1 MKRTSPAVAM
11 LLAVCVSLAAKAQD
25 EPAPKLAW
33 QVGPTTAA
41 IGDKATIK
49 VPDGYGFLGAADTKK
64 FLELNHNLAN
74 GREYLLAPKKFTWFA
89 LFEFEPI
96 GYVKDNETID
106 ADEVLSD
113 VREGTARGNEE
124 RRKRGWDTMSVVG
137 WEFPPQYDRQA
148 KLLEWALIGQDD
160 RTHHRVINYNT
171 RILGRTGVMSVVIVA
186 QPTALNQAVAEF
198 KGLIGGYQ
206 YVAGERYAEFR
217 KGDKMAEY
225 GLAALIAGG
234 AAAVAT
240 KKGFWALLAGF
251 FAAAWKFLAAG
262 AVAVLAGFKRF
273 FQKKQ

>member
-1 MKRTSPAVAM
+1 MKRTSLAVAM
-11 LLAVCVSLAAKAQD
+11 LVALGVGLAARAQS
-25 EPAPKLAW
+25 EAAPKLAW
-33 QVGPTTAA
+33 QIGPTTAE
-41 IGDKATIK
+41 IGDKATIR

-64 FLELNHNLAN
+64 FMELNHNLAS

-89 LFEFEPI
+89 LFEFDPV

-106 ADEVLSD
+106 ADEVLRS
-113 VREGTARGNEE
+113 VRKGTAQSNEE

-148 KLLEWALIGQDD
+148 KLLEWALIGKDD
-160 RTHHRVINYNT
+160 RTNDRVINYNT

-186 QPTALNQAVAEF
+186 QPAALNQAVAEF

-206 YVAGERYAEFR
+206 YVGGERYAEYR
-217 KGDKMAEY
+217 KGDKVAEY

-251 FAAAWKFLAAG
+251 FATAWKFIAAG
-262 AVAVLAGFKRF
+262 AVAVLAAFKRL

>member
-1 MKRTSPAVAM
+1 MKRTSLAVAM
-11 LLAVCVSLAAKAQD
+11 LVALGVSLAAKAQD
-25 EPAPKLAW
+25 GPAPKLAW
-33 QVGPTTAA
+33 QIGPTTGA
-41 IGDKATIK
+41 IGDKARIA
-49 VPDGYGFLGAADTKK
+49 VPAGYGFLGAADTKK
-64 FLELNHNLAN
+64 FLELNHNLAS
-74 GREYLLAPKKFTWFA
+74 GREYLLAPAKFDWFA

-96 GYVKDNETID
+96 GYVKDNEAID
-106 ADEVLSD
+106 ADEVLRD

-148 KLLEWALIGQDD
+148 KLLEWALIGKDD
-160 RTHHRVINYNT
+160 RTDDRVINYNT

-186 QPTALNQAVAEF
+186 EPGALNQAVAEF
-198 KGLIGGYQ
+198 KGLIGGYR

-217 KGDKMAEY
+217 EGDRVAEY

-262 AVAVLAGFKRF
+262 AVAVLAGFKKF
-273 FQKKQ
+273 FHKKQ